1 MPEFFLID
9 LLSAGPIAGLVVIFV
24 AAFVV
29 LYFAFRMLKRSVK
42 MAIRMA
48 LVAAILVIAV
58 TGGASLWWFGS
69 EAFSKP
75 KSTQTKPAR
84 TK

>member
-9 LLSAGPIAGLVVIFV
+9 LLSAGPIAALVVIFI
-24 AAFVV
+24 AAFAVM
-29 LYFAFRMLKRSVK
+29 YFTFRMLKRSVK
-42 MAIRMA
+42 MAMRMA
-48 LVAAILVIAV
+48 LVAAILVIVV

-69 EAFSKP
+69 EALSKP
-75 KSTQTKPAR
+75 KAKPANVR

>member
-1 MPEFFLID
+1 MPTFLLID
-9 LLSAGPIAGLVVIFV
+9 LWSAGPIVGLVVIFV
-24 AAFVV
+24 VAFAV
-29 LYFAFRMLKRSVK
+29 LYFAFRLLKRSVK
-42 MAIRMA
+42 MALRMS
-48 LVAAILVIAV
+48 LVAAILVIVV

-75 KSTQTKPAR
+75 KAKPATTR

>member
-1 MPEFFLID
+1 MPTFFLID
-9 LLSAGPIAGLVVIFV
+9 LLSAGPVAGLIVIFI

-42 MAIRMA
+42 MAFRLA
-48 LVAAILVIAV
+48 LVAAIIVITV
-58 TGGASLWWFGS
+58 TGGVSLWWFGS
-69 EAFSKP
+69 EAFSKS

>member
-1 MPEFFLID
+1 MPTFFLID
-9 LLSAGPIAGLVVIFV
+9 LLSAGPIAGLVVIFI
-24 AAFVV
+24 AAFAV

-42 MAIRMA
+42 MALRMA
-48 LVAAILVIAV
+48 LVAAILVIVV
-58 TGGASLWWFGS
+58 TGGAALWWFGS

-75 KSTQTKPAR
+75 KAKPAATR

>member
-1 MPEFFLID
+1 MPTFFLID
-9 LLSAGPIAGLVVIFV
+9 LLSAGPIVALVVIFI
-24 AAFVV
+24 AAFAV

-42 MAIRMA
+42 MAIRLA
-48 LVAAILVIAV
+48 LVAAIFVIVV

-69 EAFSKP
+69 EALSKP
-75 KSTQTKPAR
+75 KAKPANAR